1 MSRRS
6 PIEGK
11 VIAITGAARGI
22 GLATAQALDAAGA
35 VVTVGDIDAHA
46 LASLEGSSGLSALAL
61 DVTDEVSFSS
71 FIDEV
76 ERLHGP
82 VDVLINNAGIM
93 PVGPFLGY
101 SEALTQRTIDID
113 LLGVIR
119 GCRVMAERMVRRG
132 GGHIINVAS
141 IAGRM
146 PAPGLT
152 IYNAAK
158 FGIIG
163 FSEALD
169 AELAQQNV
177 RVSTILPSFT
187 STQLISGLEDKLSR
201 APATPEDVAVAIVKA
216 VGTQRLHTFVPR
228 SGVLVSLFAILPGRL
243 KRWTLT
249 RPSYA
254 AIFST
259 PDLKGRGAYDT
270 QIGTHQP

>member
-11 VIAITGAARGI
+11 VIAVTGAARGI
-22 GLATAQALDAAGA
+22 GLATAQTLAAAGA

-119 GCRVMAERMVRRG
+119 GCRLMAERMVRRG

-201 APATPEDVAVAIVKA
+201 APATPEEVAVAIVKA

-228 SGVLVSLFAILPGRL
+228 SGILVSLFAILPGRL

-254 AIFST
+254 AIFT
-259 PDLKGRGAYDT
+259 APDLKGRGAYDT
-270 QIGTHQP
+270 QIGTHLP